1 MSGSPVSSYT
11 VQVSSTT
18 YTFDSGVTSHRFTG
32 LNPNTSYTIKVKA
45 IGVDGQSLTSAERLT
60 TTRTIATSGLSITNL
75 TQTASTKTSASI
87 SWSVSPTIPSNTTY
101 AILSGTSYDKVV
113 AIGLT
118 SPNYTINGL
127 SSGMSYNFA
136 VSAMTTN
143 ENYTNSTLT
152 NSAKITVKTNYVGA
166 TAATL
171 TNFNATYSQI
181 PASGTG
187 NNYVTPTNATAS
199 SITSYTVWNYAGQ
212 SVPSDDYTSG
222 ARVTISSFSGVPDNT
237 GSGFNTNNGGVKV
250 DTRGTTTGSQWTVY
264 TVYGVYNNVTSN
276 NGVVVQ
282 QEKNEFIKYQ
292 NYGTPVAPSDTFTA
306 NKVIPASS
314 YTATV
319 GTGSSDTVKTT
330 TTKLNAITQTRDAV
344 YTSGS
349 YQESY
354 SPGYRNIT
362 CGFDGAHTYS
372 SLGTNVVPSS
382 ATTVNIWY
390 AANGVTGGPQTVTL
404 ERSENAITSG
414 STITV
419 TNYSDNSMS
428 NRIQVQP
435 SSVTLSF
442 SLSGVLKYTSSET
455 AVTTNPDDY
464 TIELL
469 TGGNSGNRNYTTGK
483 IGTQLTMKFSSLGTN
498 TTSTANT
505 TISFSYVSYST
516 RTKYIYVRE
525 LANTSQVTSLNV
537 NWNNFQSNFD
547 SWSATTLVNRIT
559 SFDYTRTYT
568 SQASQPYYGET
579 NLSLLSSV
587 SSTNNNFSASLDTT
601 QKTITLTT
609 TKNTGSSIKTT
620 QIVVTY
626 SGATYTS
633 DEIAQPYYVVV
644 SQSYSVSSVSL
655 GQTHVEWSGDTYVL
669 VVDNLRVTV
678 TFNSPMNGV
687 NKTYH
692 LAAGL
697 KVNGTED
704 EEGINLEYWGGN
716 TYNWKVPSNS
726 GATTLTILH
735 YEIEISDIGETG
747 GGTINSVE
755 LLFRLDPSQS
765 DLNLN
770 KTGSS
775 T

>member
-1 MSGSPVSSYT
+1 MY
-11 VQVSSTT
+11 
-18 YTFDSGVTSHRFTG
+18 
-32 LNPNTSYTIKVKA
+32 
-45 IGVDGQSLTSAERLT
+45 
-60 TTRTIATSGLSITNL
+60 
-75 TQTASTKTSASI
+75 
-87 SWSVSPTIPSNTTY
+87 
-101 AILSGTSYDKVV
+101 
-113 AIGLT
+113 
-118 SPNYTINGL
+118 
-127 SSGMSYNFA
+127 
-136 VSAMTTN
+136 
-143 ENYTNSTLT
+143 
-152 NSAKITVKTNYVGA
+152 
-166 TAATL
+166 
-171 TNFNATYSQI
+171 
-181 PASGTG
+181 
-187 NNYVTPTNATAS
+187 
-199 SITSYTVWNYAGQ
+199 
-212 SVPSDDYTSG
+212 
-222 ARVTISSFSGVPDNT
+222 
-237 GSGFNTNNGGVKV
+237 
-250 DTRGTTTGSQWTVY
+250 
-264 TVYGVYNNVTSN
+264 
-276 NGVVVQ
+276 
-282 QEKNEFIKYQ
+282 
-292 NYGTPVAPSDTFTA
+292 
-306 NKVIPASS
+306 
-314 YTATV
+314 
-319 GTGSSDTVKTT
+319 
-330 TTKLNAITQTRDAV
+330 
-344 YTSGS
+344 
-349 YQESY
+349 
-354 SPGYRNIT
+354 
-362 CGFDGAHTYS
+362 
-372 SLGTNVVPSS
+372 
-382 ATTVNIWY
+382 IWY

-455 AVTTNPDDY
+455 AVTTNPNDY

-469 TGGNSGNRNYTTGK
+469 NGGNIGNRSYTTGK
-483 IGTQLTMKFSSLGTN
+483 IGTQLTMKFSSLETN
-498 TTSTANT
+498 TTPTANT
-505 TISFSYVSYST
+505 TVKFSYASYST

-525 LANTSQVTSLNV
+525 LANTSQVTSLNI

-644 SQSYSVSSVSL
+644 SQSYSVSSIVSL
-655 GQTHVEWSGDTYVL
+655 GQTHVEWNGDTYVL

-704 EEGINLEYWGGN
+704 EEGIDFEYWGGN
-716 TYNWKVPSNS
+716 TYNWAVPSS
-726 GATTLTILH
+726 PSSTTLTILH

>member
-11 VQVSSTT
+11 VQVGSTT
-18 YTFDSGVTSHRFTG
+18 YTFNSGVTSNRFIG
-32 LNPNTSYTIKVKA
+32 LNANTPYTIKVKA
-45 IGVDGQSLTSAERLT
+45 IGVDGQSLTSGEMSV
-60 TTRTIATSGLSITNL
+60 TTRTIATTGLSITSL

-101 AILSGTSYDKVV
+101 AILSGTSYDRVV

-136 VSAMTTN
+136 VSAITTN

-152 NSAKITVKTNYVGA
+152 NNAKITVKTNYVGA

-222 ARVTISSFSGVPDNT
+222 ARVTISSFSGVSTNT

-250 DTRGTTTGSQWTVY
+250 NSRGQTTGSKWTVY

-276 NGVVVQ
+276 NGVEVQ
-282 QEKNEFIKYQ
+282 QEKNEFIEYQ

-349 YQESY
+349 YPESY

-382 ATTVNIWY
+382 TTTVNIWY
-390 AANGVTGGPQTVTL
+390 AANGITGGPQTVTL
-404 ERSENAITSG
+404 ERSGNAITSG

-419 TNYSDNSMS
+419 TNYSNNSTS

-455 AVTTNPDDY
+455 AVTTNPNDY
-464 TIELL
+464 TIVLQ

-483 IGTQLTMKFSSLGTN
+483 TSTQLTMNFSTLGTN
-498 TTSTANT
+498 TTPTANT
-505 TISFSYVSYST
+505 TVRFSYVSYST
-516 RTKYIYVRE
+516 RTKDVYVRE
-525 LANTSQVTSLNV
+525 LANTSQVTSLNI

-559 SFDYTRTYT
+559 SFDYTKTYT

-579 NLSLLSSV
+579 NLSLLTSV

-601 QKTITLTT
+601 QKTVTLTT
-609 TKNTGSSIKTT
+609 TKNTGSSVKTT

-633 DEIAQPYYVVV
+633 DEISQPYYVVV
-644 SQSYSVSSVSL
+644 SQSYSVSTVSL
-655 GQTHVEWSGDTYVL
+655 GQTHVEWNGDTYVL
-669 VVDNLRVTV
+669 IADYLRVTV
-678 TFNSPMNGV
+678 TFNNPMNGRS
-687 NKTYH
+687 KTYH
-692 LAAGL
+692 IAAGL

-704 EEGINLEYWGGN
+704 EEGVNFETWGGN
-716 TYNWKVPSNS
+716 TYN
-726 GATTLTILH
+726 
-735 YEIEISDIGETG
+735 
-747 GGTINSVE
+747 
-755 LLFRLDPSQS
+755 
-765 DLNLN
+765 
-770 KTGSS
+770 
-775 T
+775 

>member
-1 MSGSPVSSYT
+1 MY
-11 VQVSSTT
+11 
-18 YTFDSGVTSHRFTG
+18 
-32 LNPNTSYTIKVKA
+32 
-45 IGVDGQSLTSAERLT
+45 
-60 TTRTIATSGLSITNL
+60 
-75 TQTASTKTSASI
+75 
-87 SWSVSPTIPSNTTY
+87 
-101 AILSGTSYDKVV
+101 
-113 AIGLT
+113 
-118 SPNYTINGL
+118 
-127 SSGMSYNFA
+127 
-136 VSAMTTN
+136 
-143 ENYTNSTLT
+143 
-152 NSAKITVKTNYVGA
+152 
-166 TAATL
+166 
-171 TNFNATYSQI
+171 
-181 PASGTG
+181 
-187 NNYVTPTNATAS
+187 
-199 SITSYTVWNYAGQ
+199 
-212 SVPSDDYTSG
+212 
-222 ARVTISSFSGVPDNT
+222 
-237 GSGFNTNNGGVKV
+237 
-250 DTRGTTTGSQWTVY
+250 
-264 TVYGVYNNVTSN
+264 
-276 NGVVVQ
+276 
-282 QEKNEFIKYQ
+282 
-292 NYGTPVAPSDTFTA
+292 
-306 NKVIPASS
+306 
-314 YTATV
+314 
-319 GTGSSDTVKTT
+319 
-330 TTKLNAITQTRDAV
+330 
-344 YTSGS
+344 
-349 YQESY
+349 
-354 SPGYRNIT
+354 
-362 CGFDGAHTYS
+362 
-372 SLGTNVVPSS
+372 
-382 ATTVNIWY
+382 IWY

-442 SLSGVLKYTSSET
+442 SLSGVLKYTSTET
-455 AVTTNPDDY
+455 AVTTNPNDY

-469 TGGNSGNRNYTTGK
+469 DGGNSGNRTYTTGK
-483 IGTQLTMKFSSLGTN
+483 IGTQLTMKFSSLETN
-498 TTSTANT
+498 TTPTANT
-505 TISFSYVSYST
+505 IVKFSYVSYST

-525 LANTSQVTSLNV
+525 LANTSQVTSLNI
-537 NWNNFQSNFD
+537 NWNNFQANFD

-568 SQASQPYYGET
+568 SQATQPYYGET
-579 NLSLLSSV
+579 NLSLLTSV
-587 SSTNNNFSASLDTT
+587 SSTNNSFSASLDTT

-609 TKNTGSSIKTT
+609 TKNTGSSVKST

-678 TFNSPMNGV
+678 TFNNPMNGR

-692 LAAGL
+692 VAAGL

-704 EEGINLEYWGGN
+704 EEGINLETWGGN
-716 TYNWKVPSNS
+716 TYNWAVPSNS

-735 YEIEISDIGETG
+735 YEIEISDIGESG
-747 GGTINSVE
+747 GGTINSVQ